1 MTESHLRFGTI
12 TGVLHDYV
20 KVTGINGDGSHFQ
33 AYFLQVKV
41 DSLALDAEADNWPQL
56 ERVYLVLDDFISDTP
71 TLGDR
76 VEISGELGLTHL
88 ALDGQ
93 GVATASAIQALYQRV
108 LLYAD
113 NWAEVNLI
121 NQKRRQFDAL
131 TTKYAGSPWEF
142 DQWLTQQQVLLP
154 DVPALT
160 QLQQLLTTL
169 IQQRGELFAN
179 AAPITALLQNP
190 TSSEFEPG
198 GIFEPPTLGHWNSDR
213 HLMKIFDETDKKKL
227 HDSLLKQSRELARR
241 RRK

>member
-12 TGVLHDYV
+12 AGVLDDYI

-33 AYFLQVKV
+33 AYFLQVKL
-41 DSLALDAEADNWPQL
+41 DSLDLGAEAGDWPHL
-56 ERVYLVLDDFISDTP
+56 EHVYLVLDDFIGEKP

-76 VEISGELGLTHL
+76 VETSGDLGLTHL

-93 GVATASAIQALYQRV
+93 GLTTASAIQALYQRI

-121 NQKRRQFDAL
+121 NQKRREFDAL

-142 DQWLTQQQVLLP
+142 NQWLTQQQALLP

-179 AAPITALLQNP
+179 AAPVTALLQNA
-190 TSSEFEPG
+190 TSTSFEPG

-213 HLMKIFDETDKKKL
+213 HLMKIYDETDKKKL
-227 HDSLLKQSRELARR
+227 HDSLLKQSHELARR
-241 RRK
+241 QK